1 MIEVFFA
8 TMNKDKIIKMQNRL
22 KDLDIKIITPYD
34 RNINIEI
41 EENGKNVI
49 ENATLKAKAYFD
61 KVNIPTIA
69 TDSSLYVEKFDVQP
83 GLFVKRINGVPLDD
97 DKLEEYYINQLNK
110 VGGKSNAFY
119 VTGIVLVQD
128 ENINSIEIKED
139 NFTFTSKKCEDKR
152 NFDPLSRLE
161 YDEKIK
167 KYFCQLNENE
177 MQERGYSF
185 DKEARKF
192 IKNNLI
198 ESNNN

>member
-8 TMNKDKIIKMQNRL
+8 TMNKDKIIKMKNRL

-34 RNINIEI
+34 RNIKIEI

-61 KVNIPTIA
+61 KVKIPTIA

-83 GLFVKRINGVPLDD
+83 GLFVKRINGVSLDD
-97 DKLEEYYINQLNK
+97 DNLEAYYINQLNK

-152 NFDPLSRLE
+152 NFDTLSRLE

-177 MQERGYSF
+177 MQERGYRF
-185 DKEARKF
+185 DKEVRKF

-198 ESNNN
+198 KLNNN

>member
-34 RNINIEI
+34 ININIEI

-61 KVNIPTIA
+61 KVKIPTIA
-69 TDSSLYVEKFDVQP
+69 TDSALYVKKFDVQP
-83 GLFVKRINGVPLDD
+83 GLFVKRINGVSLED
-97 DKLEEYYINQLNK
+97 DKLEEYYIKRLND

-119 VTGIVLVQD
+119 VTVIVLVQD
-128 ENINSIEIKED
+128 GNINSIEIKED

-161 YDEKIK
+161 YDEKLKKIFLPIK
-167 KYFCQLNENE
+167 
-177 MQERGYSF
+177 
-185 DKEARKF
+185 
-192 IKNNLI
+192 
-198 ESNNN
+198 

>member
-8 TMNKDKIIKMQNRL
+8 TMNKDKIIKMKNRL
-22 KDLDIKIITPYD
+22 KDLDVNIITPYD
-34 RNINIEI
+34 RNIKIEI

-61 KVNIPTIA
+61 KVKIPTIA

-119 VTGIVLVQD
+119 VTGIVLVH
-128 ENINSIEIKED
+128 
-139 NFTFTSKKCEDKR
+139 
-152 NFDPLSRLE
+152 
-161 YDEKIK
+161 
-167 KYFCQLNENE
+167 LN
-177 MQERGYSF
+177 
-185 DKEARKF
+185 
-192 IKNNLI
+192 
-198 ESNNN
+198 

>member
-8 TMNKDKIIKMQNRL
+8 TMNKDKIIKMKNRL

-110 VGGKSNAFY
+110 VGGMSNAFY

-152 NFDPLSRLE
+152 NFDTLSRLE

-177 MQERGYSF
+177 MQERGYRF
-185 DKEARKF
+185 DKEVRKF

-198 ESNNN
+198 KLNNN